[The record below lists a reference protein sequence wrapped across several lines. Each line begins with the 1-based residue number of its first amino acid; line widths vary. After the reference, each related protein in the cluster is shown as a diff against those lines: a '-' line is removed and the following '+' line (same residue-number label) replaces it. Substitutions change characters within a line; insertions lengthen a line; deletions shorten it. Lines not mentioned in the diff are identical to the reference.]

1 MASIRRKFNVV
12 CISWVVGLAAL
23 QRAGVAQ
30 PAAMDEPSTQPADA
44 GLEQPKL
51 RPARPP
57 QPPTPAEQIRTL
69 LDQLADSNSQVR
81 ERAIEALM
89 DLGAQDLPTLAKV
102 VQAGGPLRPSQRAA
116 LRDIVTHVFIASV
129 PYEADPAGAGFL
141 GLSWLPEDPDSP
153 QDGGVPVVRRLP
165 GFIAYR
171 MLREGDVIKG
181 IVEHGQQGTVNT
193 STFAEVIKAVGADQT
208 ITFLVLRDGKII
220 RVPVRLSARP
230 TGNGTMNLNA
240 WLEAW
245 IAENQRRADEYWK
258 EHFAPLVGDD
268 DGVS

>member
-1 MASIRRKFNVV
+1 
-12 CISWVVGLAAL
+12 AA
-23 QRAGVAQ
+23 QIVAL
-30 PAAMDEPSTQPADA
+30 DEPATQVSQAVD
-44 GLEQPKL
+44 GQPKL

-57 QPPTPAEQIRTL
+57 QPPRAAEQIRTL

-81 ERAIEALM
+81 ERAVEALM
-89 DLGAQDLPTLAKV
+89 DLGAEDLPTLAKV
-102 VQAGGPLRPSQRAA
+102 VQACGPLRPSQRAA

-141 GLSWLPEDPDSP
+141 GLSWVPDEPDNP
-153 QDGGVPVVRRLP
+153 QEGGVPVARRLP

-181 IVEHGQQGTVNT
+181 IARHGREEMVST
-193 STFAEVIKAVGADQT
+193 STFAEMIKAIGADQT
-208 ITFLVLRDGKII
+208 ITFLVVRDGKLM

-230 TGNGTMNLNA
+230 AGNGAMNLTV

-245 IAENQRRADEYWK
+245 IAENQRRADEYWQQ
-258 EHFAPLVGDD
+258 HFVPLVGDD
-268 DGVS
+268 DDGVS